1 MTTAIND
8 LESPAASAY
17 PTLGRRYFAAF
28 IDGLVILG
36 GMLLVGTLLGEV
48 GPTFAPVRA
57 ALFVALWFGYEP
69 GCTAFAAT
77 LGQRLMGFRVRR
89 LADPTRRISLPA
101 AWLRYAIKLALG
113 IVSFITMAFTPQRRA
128 IHDLASGSV
137 VLDVAM
143 LPAASGPAP
152 ASAT

>member
-1 MTTAIND
+1 MTAPLD
-8 LESPAASAY
+8 EPEAPAQALY

-28 IDGLVILG
+28 IDGLVVLG
-36 GMLLVGTLLGEV
+36 GMLLVGTLLGDV
-48 GPTFAPVRA
+48 GPTLAPVRA

-89 LADPTRRISLPA
+89 LADPSQRISLPA
-101 AWLRYAIKLALG
+101 AWLRYVFKVVLG
-113 IVSFITMAFTPQRRA
+113 IVSFLTMGLTQQRRA

-137 VLDVAM
+137 VLDVAAVATESAP
-143 LPAASGPAP
+143 LPD
-152 ASAT
+152 SAT